1 MFPHFLKAFLLWCLI
16 DIVTSF
22 VSPYFHPANSRSTIA
37 ATMKNSEFDL
47 SEPSLLQSRLLHAG
61 VLTSDMEMR
70 SDSEWKHLQ
79 SLSGKDAEET
89 KESLI
94 YGKETVEIKTL
105 VWEVTC
111 HQNEVAEGSQV
122 ERFHVVTASKME
134 DKVDLSLLRDLVS
147 WQTTDLPS
155 GCTPSRLSLAPRH
168 VAESLTGFQSG
179 CMPPICH
186 TMPMQFYLE
195 ASIAS
200 SHPADDDLTS
210 KVMASIGS
218 GILGQSLLLP
228 LKQFMNIA
236 EDSDQGVCVGSFIQ
250 SSRPTS
256 PATSSDETSL
266 LLSPNQLRQQ
276 EKQKRSNRLPEPK
289 DRLKEYKKFN
299 TMEDKAKLLRATA
312 RKKGRFE
319 DMEELIHEAVA
330 TGDFPELFQVHP
342 HKNALHLSAWRGDFE
357 TVQLLVE
364 TSKAE
369 YPGLDIVNTISEGE
383 GNYGKT
389 PIFYALTQC
398 RDDVVR
404 FLISEGANLLI
415 VNNKGQTPCSIAV
428 SHLEEESCNFLFDI
442 EANQLREGGTFV
454 NYRTS
459 HSDNKFYGDLDP
471 RFEMDFANMGDDVK
485 SRFEE
490 YQKSAVICNSEAIY
504 DGIPTQFSPRSIR
517 PTIRWWNREDRSLE
531 SANENNSS
539 GQITFAH
546 PRASSRASK
555 ERHEQPRKITPSANK
570 DAFPEPVD
578 IESLEFLTIDH
589 VLDTPTRQSTN
600 VVSPILVNCSDTIR
614 LLESEI
620 DECILYY
627 SDPQGNEGRSM
638 DEILIN
644 STWGLD
650 CEWKPGVSCGL
661 DNPVATL
668 QLGTRRKSFLIDLQ
682 SLCQPH
688 QHQSRRMA
696 RAETTEIEAMLCTV
710 LSKLFA
716 STSLPVLGF
725 GILQD
730 LGKLAGS
737 FPHMSCFLHYHSVM
751 DLQSIA
757 SVVYPKNTRQAM
769 SSLQKMVATL
779 LHKKLDKTQQ
789 CSDWTTRP
797 LSTQQLDYASL
808 DATVLPLLL
817 KTILEQSS
825 LVKRYNGQLFSVHL
839 DLQSSLRFTLL
850 DTFDNSKAN
859 TDTEDLKDCQQ
870 FTYEV
875 PMGSIKRA
883 LGRQMARQCW
893 NTAAQ
898 STIPELPTQVL
909 VQHIETNQRII
920 TKKERAHILK
930 VGPKGTKRPKP
941 VQLKKLPGN
950 LDNLPVAGMTL
961 GYTKDSC
968 VTRVV
973 GHEFMNTL
981 PEGTH
986 IGFNR
991 RSGVVETDNAWIIFC
1006 NFGGSTGSTTL
1017 QVVGRH
1023 SSEFSDGGREL
1034 TFQLNPTSQDGKSS
1048 ESTLFQYLS
1057 SSRNEMEVTAKKKI
1071 LLFAR
1076 GGTQSKYIYCGICE
1090 CQKMTSR
1097 LEGDVRVELLLRLEQ
1112 FEELIVGNN
1121 NNNDPQIASDFL
1133 QLVESR
1139 QQVCKTQI

>member
-1 MFPHFLKAFLLWCLI
+1 M

-22 VSPYFHPANSRSTIA
+22 VSPHFHPADTAYSRSTIA
-37 ATMKNSEFDL
+37 ATMKNSEIDIG
-47 SEPSLLQSRLLHAG
+47 EPSLLQSRLLHAG
-61 VLTSDMEMR
+61 VPTSDMEMR
-70 SDSEWKHLQ
+70 SDSERKRLQ
-79 SLSGKDAEET
+79 SLSDEDAEET
-89 KESLI
+89 KESSI
-94 YGKETVEIKTL
+94 YGNQTVEIKTL

-111 HQNEVAEGSQV
+111 HQNEAAEGCEV
-122 ERFHVVTASKME
+122 ENFHVVTALKME
-134 DKVDLSLLRDLVS
+134 DKVDLSLLRDLVY
-147 WQTTDLPS
+147 WQTTDLPF
-155 GCTPSRLSLAPRH
+155 GCTPSRLSMAPRH

-200 SHPADDDLTS
+200 SHLADDDSNS

-236 EDSDQGVCVGSFIQ
+236 EHGDQGVCVGSFIQ

-256 PATSSDETSL
+256 PAPSSDEASP
-266 LLSPNQLRQQ
+266 LLSPQQLRHQQ
-276 EKQKRSNRLPEPK
+276 KQKRSNCLPEPK
-289 DRLKEYKKFN
+289 DRLKEYKKFS
-299 TMEDKAKLLRATA
+299 TIEDKAKLLRTTA

-319 DMEELIHEAVA
+319 DMEKLIHEAVS

-369 YPGLDIVNTISEGE
+369 YSGLDIVNMISMGE

-389 PIFYALTQC
+389 PIFFALTQC

-404 FLISEGANLLI
+404 FLISEGASLLI

-471 RFEMDFANMGDDVK
+471 RFEMDSANMGEDAK
-485 SRFEE
+485 SQFEE
-490 YQKSAVICNSEAIY
+490 YEQSAVKCSSEATY

-517 PTIRWWNREDRSLE
+517 PTVRWWNREDRSLE

-539 GQITFAH
+539 GQITFTQ
-546 PRASSRASK
+546 PRASTRAYK
-555 ERHEQPRKITPSANK
+555 EKHEQPRIITPSPTK

-589 VLDTPTRQSTN
+589 VLDTPTRLLTN
-600 VVSPILVNCSDTIR
+600 IVSPILVNCWDSIR

-620 DECILYY
+620 DECIGYY
-627 SDPQGNEGRSM
+627 SDPQGNEGRSK
-638 DEILIN
+638 DEILVN

-650 CEWKPGVSCGL
+650 CEWKPGVNCGL

-668 QLGTRRKSFLIDLQ
+668 QLSTRRKSFLVDLQ
-682 SLCQPH
+682 SLCQQH
-688 QHQSRRMA
+688 QHQARTMD
-696 RAETTEIEAMLCTV
+696 RAESTEIEALLCIV

-751 DLQSIA
+751 DLQSIS
-757 SVVYPKNTRQAM
+757 SVAYPRNTRQAM

-779 LHKKLDKTQQ
+779 LHKRLDKTQQ

-797 LSTQQLDYASL
+797 LSTQQLNYAAL

-817 KTILEQSS
+817 KTILEQSP
-825 LVKRYNGQLFSVHL
+825 LVERYDGQLFSVHT
-839 DLQSSLRFTLL
+839 DLQSSLRYTLL
-850 DTFDNSKAN
+850 DISDNNKAS
-859 TDTEDLKDCQQ
+859 TDTEDSKDCQQ
-870 FTYEV
+870 FTHEV

-893 NTAAQ
+893 PTTDHP
-898 STIPELPTQVL
+898 TIPELPKQVL
-909 VQHIETNQRII
+909 VQHVETNQRI
-920 TKKERAHILK
+920 TKKERDHLRK

-941 VQLKKLPGN
+941 VQLKNLSGN
-950 LDNLPVAGMTL
+950 LDNLPVPGMTL

-981 PEGTH
+981 PEGTY

-1017 QVVGRH
+1017 QVFGRH
-1023 SSEFSDGGREL
+1023 SSEFSNGGREL
-1034 TFQLNPTSQDGKSS
+1034 TFQLNPTSQDGRSS
-1048 ESTLFQYLS
+1048 QSTLFQYLS
-1057 SSRNEMEVTAKKKI
+1057 SSRNEMEGTAKKKI

-1076 GGTQSKYIYCGICE
+1076 GGTKSKYIYCGICE

-1097 LEGDVRVELLLRLEQ
+1097 REGDGPVDLLLRLEQ
-1112 FEELIVGNN
+1112 YEELIVGNN

-1139 QQVCKTQI
+1139 QQVCQTQI